1 MTTLK
6 ETLMIIGA
14 EAIAWDLDIEQAI
27 DYIAAYDPRN
37 SGIGQDHPKYV
48 KISQRTWRRYRE
60 ELSTD
65 DTLNQYFNHHT
76 RVGFIQQQK
85 KRMEEA
91 ELILKHLKARFLAL
105 SGVENVDVYRL
116 SRLSETIAT
125 WSKRAEE
132 ISLAN
137 PVIAKIKMEVELR
150 GNVPTDEETGTIPA
164 AIQQNKF
171 G

>member
-14 EAIAWDLDIEQAI
+14 EAMAWDLDIEQAI

-37 SGIGQDHPKYV
+37 LGVTQDKYI
-48 KISQRTWRRYRE
+48 KISKKTWQRYRK
-60 ELSTD
+60 ELEAD
-65 DTLNQYFNHHT
+65 DRLNKYFNHHT
-76 RVGFIQQQK
+76 RIGFVQQQK

-137 PVIAKIKMEVELR
+137 PVIASIKMEVDAR
-150 GNVPTDEETGTIPA
+150 GNVPSGSETATIPE
-164 AIQQNKF
+164 AIKQNKF